1 MKRKL
6 TKEQIEA
13 WNDLWSTMENIIEC
27 QKARDKAHKAIKV
40 IIMKNTPA
48 QKTLTAIS
56 RKYFN
61 GKNYNDTH
69 WYEVDSLKSCT
80 GTVYE
85 IIEKG
90 KSKKIGDFEIQ
101 KNGFVVKFPTI
112 PEDFIAELNKGKKA
126 PEGFTEAA
134 NELLTTGVEDS
145 LRLSKAVKEANEREG
160 AAFQDI
166 YEKAKPSLKSYAKE
180 KAEKPKSTLNA
191 RHKKAQKEKNH
202 LYSDLMKEAA
212 EKPKKRRGRPRK
224 AG

>member
-1 MKRKL
+1 
-6 TKEQIEA
+6 
-13 WNDLWSTMENIIEC
+13 
-27 QKARDKAHKAIKV
+27 
-40 IIMKNTPA
+40 MKNTPA
-48 QKTLTAIS
+48 QQTITAIS

-69 WYEVDSLKSCT
+69 WYEVDSLKSCA

-101 KNGFVVKFPTI
+101 KNGFVVEFPTI
-112 PEDFIAELNKGKKA
+112 PEDFLEDLNKGKERFLAHAKVISVSDDKTSATITLNARHKKA
-126 PEGFTEAA
+126 PEGFTETA
-134 NELLTTGVEDS
+134 NEVLTTGVEDS
-145 LRLSKAVKEANEREG
+145 LRLSKAVKEARNEREG
-160 AAFQDI
+160 EAFQDI

-212 EKPKKRRGRPRK
+212 EKPKKRRGRTRK